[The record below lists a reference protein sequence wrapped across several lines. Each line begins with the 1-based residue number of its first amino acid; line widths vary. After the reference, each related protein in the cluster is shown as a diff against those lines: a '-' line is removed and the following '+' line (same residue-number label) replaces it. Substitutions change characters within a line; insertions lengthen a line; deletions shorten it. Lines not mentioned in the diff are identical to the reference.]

1 MPSYSSARCRYI
13 NEWVATKIRWRL
25 TGDTAAKSALTSWAN
40 SCPNVTITVVR
51 AF

>member
-1 MPSYSSARCRYI
+1 MPPYSSARCGYI

-25 TGDTAAKSALTSWAN
+25 TVDTAGKNALISWAN
-40 SCPNVTITVVR
+40 SCPNVTITVAR